1 MKQYTYLLVN
11 FLAVVICFIF
21 SFHPK
26 IRFDKFFVPFIKSA
40 TLVLVPFIIWDAW
53 FTKMGVWW
61 FNDDYLI
68 GVRLLGLPLEEWLFF
83 ICIPFSCVFTFYC
96 LDKFF
101 NLDWRQQTDLYFC
114 LVIAVSCLV
123 LAIVNRDLIYP
134 FITFL
139 VTALSLLYLKFM
151 AKVSWIGKASLIYA
165 MLLPGFFMV
174 NGVLTGTGLDQ
185 PIVNY
190 TTGHYM
196 GIRIGTIPVEDA
208 VYGYTMILWNVFFF
222 KKFARDTFSE
232 PALT

>member
-11 FLAVVICFIF
+11 FLAVIVCFIF

-26 IRFDKFFVPFIKSA
+26 IRFDRFFVPFIKSA
-40 TLVLVPFIIWDAW
+40 ILVLIPFIIWDAW
-53 FTKMGVWW
+53 FTKIGVWW
-61 FNDDYLI
+61 FNDSYLI

-101 NLDWRQQTDLYFC
+101 SLEWKPQADRYFSMGA
-114 LVIAVSCLV
+114 AVSCFVLCLFNTGLV
-123 LAIVNRDLIYP
+123 YP

-139 VTALSLLYLKFM
+139 ATGISLVYLKF
-151 AKVSWIGKASLIYA
+151 VSRVTWIGKVSLIYT
-165 MLLPGFFMV
+165 MLLPGFFLV
-174 NGVLTGTGLDQ
+174 NGVLTGTGLEQ

-196 GIRIGTIPVEDA
+196 EIRIGTIPVEDA

-222 KKFARDTFSE
+222 KKFSRDRLETA
-232 PALT
+232 ALT